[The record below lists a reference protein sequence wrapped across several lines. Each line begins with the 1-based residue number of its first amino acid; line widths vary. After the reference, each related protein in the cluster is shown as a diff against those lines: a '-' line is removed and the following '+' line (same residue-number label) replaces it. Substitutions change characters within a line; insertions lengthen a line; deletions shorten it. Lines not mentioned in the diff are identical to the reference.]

1 VERSCF
7 PPAYDRASLL
17 NCRLFFS
24 LLPLIFVGCDVP
36 NEPLPY
42 PLTISEEGLGALH
55 ADTPFNQVNTT
66 LSGFEFEKL
75 SQISP
80 DKPEIIFQM
89 KRGKHILAHIV
100 SDSSG
105 KKIASIHI
113 LSPLI
118 KNKERLGL
126 GDCLPSNETTICTED
141 LCHRQNEPSLNYR
154 IDPNQRTIREI
165 TYQKL

>member
-1 VERSCF
+1 MIQ
-7 PPAYDRASLL
+7 RAFLG
-17 NCRLFFS
+17 
-24 LLPLIFVGCDVP
+24 LLPLIFIGCGTP

-42 PLTISEEGLGALH
+42 PLSISEEGLGALH
-55 ADTPFNQVNTT
+55 ADTPFNQVNST

-80 DKPEIIFQM
+80 DKTEMIFQM
-89 KRGKHILAHIV
+89 KRGEYILAHIV

-118 KNKERLGL
+118 KNKEKLGL
-126 GDCLPSNETTICTED
+126 GDLLPLNKTTICIED
-141 LCHRQNEPSLNYR
+141 MCHSQNEPSLHYR
-154 IDPNQRTIREI
+154 IDPNTRTIREI